1 MSGSGAISAASEIRS
16 ATFAS
21 QAGFPRQNLPP
32 EAMKRD
38 PSTGDLDQDPVWDLL
53 RRSPSLRPGPN
64 FASNVARAARL
75 EEPAKPWWSKL
86 WIPASIGGALAGAAA
101 LIAVVFTLQS
111 GTNPGGTTVATVP
124 ADSSLADLQENY
136 ETEVLLAASDHLA
149 DYSDEE
155 LVALIGF

>member
-1 MSGSGAISAASEIRS
+1 
-16 ATFAS
+16 
-21 QAGFPRQNLPP
+21 
-32 EAMKRD
+32 MKRD

-53 RRSPSLRPGPN
+53 RQSPSLRPGPN
-64 FASNVARAARL
+64 FAANVARAARL

-101 LIAVVFTLQS
+101 LVAVVMTLQT
-111 GTNPGGTTVATVP
+111 GTNPGDTTITTLP